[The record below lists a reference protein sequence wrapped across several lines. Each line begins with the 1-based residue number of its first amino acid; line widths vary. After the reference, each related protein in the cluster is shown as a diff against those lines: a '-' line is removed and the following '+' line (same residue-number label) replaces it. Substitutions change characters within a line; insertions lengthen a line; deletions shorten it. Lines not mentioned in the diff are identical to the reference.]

1 MNNDNNPTPALFLA
15 FCVIGAIYG
24 IIHLFGM
31 ILNLNN

>member
-1 MNNDNNPTPALFLA
+1 MNNNNNQMPALFLA

-31 ILNLNN
+31 IIGVS

>member
-1 MNNDNNPTPALFLA
+1 MNNNENPAPALFLA

-31 ILNLNN
+31 IIEL